1 MGKLTERYPGIRRVQ
16 STTTDANPPLESLVE
31 LIQPYLDW
39 QLVEI
44 DTVTSDILIQ
54 RPAQQR
60 GQSGPLDDLLVLV
73 GPVAA
78 AWLRFRPE
86 AKR

>member
-16 STTTDANPPLESLVE
+16 SHAIEPNPPLESLLE
-31 LIQPYLDW
+31 LVQPYLDW

-44 DTVTSDILIQ
+44 DTVTSDILI
-54 RPAQQR
+54 RKPAQQEEA
-60 GQSGPLDDLLVLV
+60 GKLDDLLVLV

-78 AWLRFRPE
+78 AWLRYRPE
-86 AKR
+86 AKQ

>member
-1 MGKLTERYPGIRRVQ
+1 MGKLTERYPGIRRLQ
-16 STTTDANPPLESLVE
+16 PTSTDPNPQLESLLALV
-31 LIQPYLDW
+31 QAYLDW

-54 RPAQQR
+54 RPTKQA
-60 GQSGPLDDLLVLV
+60 GQGPLDDLLVLV

-78 AWLRFRPE
+78 AWLRYRHE
-86 AKR
+86 AKQ

>member
-1 MGKLTERYPGIRRVQ
+1 MGKLTERYPGIRRLQ
-16 STTTDANPPLESLVE
+16 PPPSDSNPSPESLLALV
-31 LIQPYLDW
+31 QKYLDW

-54 RPAQQR
+54 RPTKQV
-60 GQSGPLDDLLVLV
+60 GQGQLDELLVLV

-78 AWLRFRPE
+78 AWLRFRHE
-86 AKR
+86 AKS

>member
-1 MGKLTERYPGIRRVQ
+1 MGKLTERYPGIRRLQ
-16 STTTDANPPLESLVE
+16 PNASDANPPVESFLSQV
-31 LIQPYLDW
+31 QPYLDW

-54 RPAQQR
+54 RPTKQV
-60 GQSGPLDDLLVLV
+60 GQGQLDDLLVLV

-78 AWLRFRPE
+78 AWLRFRHE
-86 AKR
+86 AKQ

>member
-1 MGKLTERYPGIRRVQ
+1 MGKLTERYPGIRRLQ
-16 STTTDANPPLESLVE
+16 PPAADTNPPAETLLALV
-31 LIQPYLDW
+31 QAYLDW

-54 RPAQQR
+54 RPTKQAAQ
-60 GQSGPLDDLLVLV
+60 GQLDDLLVLV

-78 AWLRFRPE
+78 AWLRYRNE
-86 AKR
+86 AKQ